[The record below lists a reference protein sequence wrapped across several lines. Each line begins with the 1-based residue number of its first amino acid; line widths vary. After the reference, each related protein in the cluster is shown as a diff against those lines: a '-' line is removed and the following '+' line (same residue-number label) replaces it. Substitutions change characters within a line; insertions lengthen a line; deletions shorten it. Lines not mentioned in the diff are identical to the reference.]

1 MRLDKKNVNERWM
14 PYSRNFARRLLG
26 ALPAMKQSFGREK
39 QVRRCRQSEMWWVSR
54 GNGFGRFQSTNDQPV
69 MWEAL

>member
-14 PYSRNFARRLLG
+14 PYFRNFARRLLG
-26 ALPAMKQSFGREK
+26 ASPATKQLFGREK

-54 GNGFGRFQSTNDQPV
+54 GNGFGILLSSNKERVLSD
-69 MWEAL
+69 LL

>member
-1 MRLDKKNVNERWM
+1 VRLDKKNVNERWM

-26 ALPAMKQSFGREK
+26 ASPATKQSFGREK

-69 MWEAL
+69 IWEAL